1 MEDVLVEEP
10 VLTPIK
16 NGRYN
21 GTSFMKE
28 SCLNKFPQFEKLI
41 MPLFYKISQN
51 RPIRDLSP
59 TLKNENI
66 TSILLL
72 GLG

>member
-21 GTSFMKE
+21 STSFMQE
-28 SCLNKFPQFEKLI
+28 SCLNKFPQFEKLTT
-41 MPLFYKISQN
+41 
-51 RPIRDLSP
+51 PIIKFPKTDHRSKPYSVNL
-59 TLKNENI
+59 
-66 TSILLL
+66 
-72 GLG
+72 

>member
-21 GTSFMKE
+21 STSFMKE

>member
-21 GTSFMKE
+21 STSFMKE

-72 GLG
+72 YQG

>member
-21 GTSFMKE
+21 STSFIQE
-28 SCLNKFPQFEKLI
+28 FCPTKFEVGRQ
-41 MPLFYKISQN
+41 
-51 RPIRDLSP
+51 DV
-59 TLKNENI
+59 
-66 TSILLL
+66 
-72 GLG
+72 

>member
-21 GTSFMKE
+21 SSLMQE

-41 MPLFYKISQN
+41 TPILQN
-51 RPIRDLSP
+51 FPKQTTDLS
-59 TLKNENI
+59 
-66 TSILLL
+66 TSL
-72 GLG
+72 

>member
-1 MEDVLVEEP
+1 
-10 VLTPIK
+10 
-16 NGRYN
+16 
-21 GTSFMKE
+21 MKE

-51 RPIRDLSP
+51 RPIRDLSL

-66 TSILLL
+66 T
-72 GLG
+72 